1 MTVDAKTSSLADCTG
16 LHVVAQTPF
25 RADGAVD
32 FDSIDTLSAF
42 YYRHG
47 AKGLTV
53 LGVSGEQGKLTPDE
67 CIAVAARF
75 IRASSGRRIIVGV
88 SSPGLA
94 QLVTVTHQV
103 MAEGADAV
111 MICPPRGTQ
120 TDDELMRYFD
130 VVYARI
136 GAVPTVLQDFPGH
149 SGVKMSPSLM
159 RRLVEAFPQI
169 GVIKEE
175 DFPSIPKIT
184 ALREELGTRVRIL
197 TGNNGLYLPQE
208 LARGAD
214 GPMAGFSFPE
224 MLSGVYDLIVAGE
237 TRKAHDLF
245 DRHLPLLRY
254 EAQGEW
260 GIAIRKEV
268 MRQRGALECAALR
281 APGPVLS
288 AKDMAEIAFMI
299 ERMGVEMQPSS
310 GGAD

>member
-1 MTVDAKTSSLADCTG
+1 MTKSSLKDCTG

-25 RADGAVD
+25 RADGALD
-32 FDSIDTLSAF
+32 LDSIDTLSAF
-42 YYRHG
+42 YYGHG
-47 AKGLTV
+47 ARGLTV

-67 CIAVAARF
+67 CIATAARF
-75 IRASSGRRIIVGV
+75 IAAANGHRIIVGV
-88 SSPGLA
+88 SSPSLA
-94 QLVTVTHQV
+94 QLVTVTQHV

-120 TDDELMRYFD
+120 TDDDLMRYFD
-130 VVYARI
+130 EVFARI
-136 GAVPTVLQDFPGH
+136 GNTPTVLQDFPVH
-149 SGVKMSPSLM
+149 SGVKMSPSLI

-175 DFPSIPKIT
+175 DLPSITKIT
-184 ALREELGTRVRIL
+184 KLREELGTNVRIL

-224 MLSGVYDLIVAGE
+224 MLSGVDDLMRNGDRE
-237 TRKAHDLF
+237 GAHDLF
-245 DRHLPLLRY
+245 DRYLPLLRY

-268 MRQRGALECAALR
+268 MRQRGAMECAALR
-281 APGPVLS
+281 APGPVLT
-288 AKDMAEIAFMI
+288 ALDRAEIRSMI
-299 ERMGVEMQPSS
+299 DRMGLEFKFDNRS
-310 GGAD
+310 AA